1 MTCALCE
8 VRRPRRHCPGVRGQI
23 CAPCCGA
30 EREVTVCCPFD
41 CDYLRRA
48 RLHERLPELKEQDVP
63 NRDLQVPQSFVE
75 ENNALISLSSRL
87 LLESALA
94 VPGVSDAD
102 VREALE
108 TLIRTY
114 RTLESG
120 IYYESR
126 PDNPLAGAVHQGFQ
140 ARLSQARQE
149 LVRRAGAASTI
160 RDAAILG
167 VLALLQRMALNF
179 DNGRSHGRGF
189 LHFLHD
195 RFSNRPVPAGGPP
208 RAAGGSPL
216 IHP

>member
-8 VRRPRRHCPGVRGQI
+8 IRRPRRYCLGVRGQI
-23 CAPCCGA
+23 CAPCCGV
-30 EREVTVCCPFD
+30 EREVTVNCPFE
-41 CDYLRRA
+41 CEYLQQA
-48 RLHERLPELKEQDVP
+48 RLHERMPDLKEQDLP
-63 NRDLQVPQSFVE
+63 NRDIEVTESFIQE
-75 ENNALISLSSRL
+75 HEALASLSSRF
-87 LLESALA
+87 LLEASVA

-108 TLIRTY
+108 TLIRTF

-126 PDNPLAGAVHQGFQ
+126 PNNPLAAAVHQGFQ

-149 LVRRAGAASTI
+149 MARQSGVNTI
-160 RDAAILG
+160 RDTAILG

-179 DNGRSHGRGF
+179 VNGRSHGRAY

-195 RFSNRPVPAGGPP
+195 RFSDQPVPVDALPP
-208 RAAGGSPL
+208 AAGGSSL
-216 IHP
+216 IVP